1 MTTLKRKLISCLKE
15 CAKTDMVNKIKELIL
30 KLYNGGFAH
39 LVGSSILNKI
49 FTFMSSVILVRLIS
63 KTDYGIY
70 SNANNLLGFFTL
82 ISGFGMSST
91 LLQFGCTQ
99 TGKDKENTWNFGFHF
114 AMVFDIF
121 LSISIIVVAI
131 FVPISIEGT
140 GSLLL
145 LMSFLP
151 FARLISELQ
160 RVYLRTELQNK
171 EYAKANNFSTII
183 TVVLAVILSYF
194 FTVKGLIIANYLA
207 AIATIIFIAVKYSVP
222 IPPRKNDL
230 TKGEKIKLLKFS
242 AVCTINNSTSSV
254 MYLLD
259 TFVLGIVVAEST
271 VTASYKVA
279 TTIPNALAF
288 IPSCIMIYIYP
299 YFAKKSNDGKWL
311 KRNYKRVLLYFGIF
325 NLATVGTIVIFAP
338 LVIKIVFGSQYL
350 DAVAAFRMLCISYIV
365 QSTFRT
371 IPGQLLV
378 TQGKLKYNTF
388 VGFAS
393 GILNTILN
401 VILISAW
408 GMNGAAAATLI
419 VTIIFAIS
427 STIYLAY
434 VFKKKE

>member
-1 MTTLKRKLISCLKE
+1 
-15 CAKTDMVNKIKELIL
+15 
-30 KLYNGGFAH
+30 
-39 LVGSSILNKI
+39 
-49 FTFMSSVILVRLIS
+49 
-63 KTDYGIY
+63 
-70 SNANNLLGFFTL
+70 
-82 ISGFGMSST
+82 
-91 LLQFGCTQ
+91 
-99 TGKDKENTWNFGFHF
+99 
-114 AMVFDIF
+114 
-121 LSISIIVVAI
+121 
-131 FVPISIEGT
+131 
-140 GSLLL
+140 
-145 LMSFLP
+145 
-151 FARLISELQ
+151 
-160 RVYLRTELQNK
+160 
-171 EYAKANNFSTII
+171 
-183 TVVLAVILSYF
+183 
-194 FTVKGLIIANYLA
+194 
-207 AIATIIFIAVKYSVP
+207 
-222 IPPRKNDL
+222 
-230 TKGEKIKLLKFS
+230 
-242 AVCTINNSTSSV
+242 
-254 MYLLD
+254 
-259 TFVLGIVVAEST
+259 
-271 VTASYKVA
+271 
-279 TTIPNALAF
+279 
-288 IPSCIMIYIYP
+288 MIYIYP